1 MVARMYNV
9 SMLRMLQHVEERAVR
24 QPRVTVCAGRSKR
37 RDSRIGEK
45 LSSGGGV
52 TCAWWRRGQWLF
64 PRLPC
69 LLLCVGRQ
77 PFPPTGRRVPALN
90 PAGRVAGAVG
100 CDDGIQQAFFV
111 CVCVCV

>member
-1 MVARMYNV
+1 MCMVAARPV
-9 SMLRMLQHVEERAVR
+9 AV
-24 QPRVTVCAGRSKR
+24 PSA
-37 RDSRIGEK
+37 
-45 LSSGGGV
+45 
-52 TCAWWRRGQWLF
+52 
-64 PRLPC
+64 P
-69 LLLCVGRQ
+69 VGRQ